1 MTGVDSGRRGRN
13 LRIGDPEREQAMKL
27 LGEHFSA
34 GRLEIHEYDERCQR
48 IAQARFGSQLD
59 VLFEDLPEPR
69 PSTGETTPATA
80 VRPPAIAGKVVL
92 AVGAVALLV
101 FLVVVAR
108 QFGLVLLLPLV
119 AVFLFTQRRR

>member
-1 MTGVDSGRRGRN
+1 MDSGRRGRN

-34 GRLEIHEYDERCQR
+34 GRLEIHEYDERCQQ

-59 VLFEDLPEPR
+59 ALFDDLPEPR
-69 PSTGETTPATA
+69 PRTGEPAPVA
-80 VRPPAIAGKVVL
+80 SARPPAVAGKAVL
-92 AVGAVALLV
+92 AVGAVVLLV

-108 QFGLVLLLPLV
+108 QFGLILLLPLV
-119 AVFLFTQRRR
+119 AVFLFTRYRR